1 MNLLLNGEKRNV
13 PSIGTVSELLE
24 ELNLA
29 AGTVL
34 VEQNGEVVTRAR
46 FAEAK
51 LAEGDKIEIV
61 RLVAGG

>member
-1 MNLLLNGEKRNV
+1 MNLVLNGEKRNV

-61 RLVAGG
+61 RVVAGG

>member
-61 RLVAGG
+61 RVVAGG